1 MLVIYTSVSKML
13 KLGILSLGLGFASHW
28 FAVWFGINV
37 RNIPYLEEM
46 MNTAIALSLYINVLA
61 IDKTLFK
68 SNLGLIGRVLVF
80 GVPIKIILPGF
91 LLALFSPSIA
101 PIAYLCATVIAQMD
115 PIAAA
120 KSLDNSKISRKS
132 ETILRAWTSFD
143 DPITVLFAFYIFLP
157 LLVSTNLSV
166 SQYFV
171 RIAADIVG
179 CLTVYYLSKWLNTI
193 HTDTKKYL
201 EIIFIVIIIIYSVLS
216 DSFVLPAFSGIFLR
230 PIASEKLEVII
241 TPIFYLSVI
250 VIGLLSTN
258 LSLDWLSGGILAF
271 STFFLGQVIVTLL
284 FIKESIA
291 NKARVMFGHQNGM
304 TAILLT
310 VAIEVSGSEKT
321 RNMLSVTLP
330 AIILIALFYFSTNYL
345 LDRTLPRPQ
354 T

>member
-1 MLVIYTSVSKML
+1 MLL
-13 KLGILSLGLGFASHW
+13 KLGIMSLGLGFAAHW
-28 FAVWFGINV
+28 FAVWFGINAKS
-37 RNIPYLEEM
+37 IPYLEEL
-46 MNTAIALSLYINVLA
+46 MNTAIALGLYINVLG

-68 SNLGLIGRVLVF
+68 RNLGLISRILVF
-80 GVPIKIILPGF
+80 GVPIKIVLPGF
-91 LLALFSPSIA
+91 LLAVLSPSVA

-143 DPITVLFAFYIFLP
+143 DPVTILFAFYIFLP
-157 LLVSTNLSV
+157 LLVSNNFSF

-171 RIAADIVG
+171 RIGADIIG
-179 CLTVYYLSKWLNTI
+179 CLTVYCISRCLNI
-193 HTDTKKYL
+193 VNNMKIKKYL
-201 EIIFIVIIIIYSVLS
+201 EIIFIVIIIVYSVLS
-216 DSFVLPAFSGIFLR
+216 DSFILPAFSGIFLR
-230 PIASEKLEVII
+230 PIASEKLEII
-241 TPIFYLSVI
+241 ISPIFYFSVI

-258 LSLDWLSGGILAF
+258 LRLDWLSGGILAF
-271 STFFLGQVIVTLL
+271 STFFLGQIIVTLL
-284 FIKESIA
+284 FIKESII

-321 RNMLSVTLP
+321 RDLLSVTLP

-345 LDRTLPRPQ
+345 LDRILPSSQ